1 MTDTPVSSISMRLR
15 SATAG
20 DEKLFLTWRN
30 DPLAVKNSG
39 NPQPVSPREHTAWF
53 HAAIG
58 DPGRLLFVA
67 ESEGDAVGMVR
78 ADKEDT
84 GWIIS
89 WSVDAGMRG
98 RGLGKR
104 MVVMLLE
111 KLGGTV
117 CARIRN
123 ENLPS
128 LKIAKAV
135 GMREVDND
143 RAMTYLELAGPS
155 RKEPQA

>member
-1 MTDTPVSSISMRLR
+1 MTDTHVSSLPMRLR
-15 SATAG
+15 LADAG
-20 DEKLFLTWRN
+20 DEQLFLTWRN

-39 NPQPVSPREHTAWF
+39 NPRPVSPGEHKTWF
-53 HAAIG
+53 HAALG

-84 GWIIS
+84 GWILS

-98 RGLGKR
+98 RGLGER
-104 MVVMLLE
+104 MVAMLVE
-111 KLGGTV
+111 KLGKTV
-117 CARIRN
+117 CARIKN

-143 RAMTYLELAGPS
+143 GAMTYWELAGPPH
-155 RKEPQA
+155 EELQT